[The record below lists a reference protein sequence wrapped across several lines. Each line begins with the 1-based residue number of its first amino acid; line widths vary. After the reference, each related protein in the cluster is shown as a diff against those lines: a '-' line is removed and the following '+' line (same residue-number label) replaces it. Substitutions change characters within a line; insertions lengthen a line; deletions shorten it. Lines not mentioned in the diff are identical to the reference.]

1 MSSTSLNP
9 ASGTERPRVLFVDD
23 EPEIITSLS
32 LHLRRY
38 FQVAPATN
46 YAEALRLVREEG
58 PFAVILCDQQMPG
71 MTGTQLLAKV
81 RELAPDTVRVLLT
94 GHADLEAAVEAI
106 NLGQIF
112 RFLNKPSPP
121 GAVIK
126 ALTDSAD
133 QYRLITAERV
143 LLQETLHG
151 SVKALIDVMS
161 FTNPAVFGR
170 AHRIRSVTL
179 DLIGEDVPEGD
190 RWSIE
195 MAAMLSQIACATLP
209 PETAE
214 KLYYGSP
221 MNTREKA
228 MVERLPEVTE
238 QLLGNIPR
246 LEGVRA
252 MLRYQHQP
260 GPAQLATVPEPLR
273 PGAKAL
279 HIAHDFDSLQ
289 GQGMPSGAALD
300 LMISR
305 NQYDSSLLQ
314 RLRQIRS
321 GGADKEG
328 MVEIPLFKVREGM
341 VLAQDVRS
349 GTGTLLIP
357 RGYHVNAA
365 LCDRINNFPEAMQK
379 AMVLVQ
385 VNA

>member
-1 MSSTSLNP
+1 MSSLSLNP

-23 EPEIITSLS
+23 EPEIISSLS

-38 FQVAPATN
+38 FQIAPATN
-46 YAEALRLVREEG
+46 YIDALRLLNEEG
-58 PFAVILCDQQMPG
+58 PFAIILCDQQMPG

-112 RFLNKPSPP
+112 RFLTKPSPP

-126 ALTDSAD
+126 ALTDSAE
-133 QYRLITAERV
+133 QYRLVTAEHV
-143 LLQETLHG
+143 LLRETLHG
-151 SVKALIDVMS
+151 SIKALIDVMS
-161 FTNPAVFGR
+161 LTNPVVFGK
-170 AHRIRSVTL
+170 AHRIRSITL
-179 DLIGEDVPEGD
+179 ELLGDGVPEAD

-221 MNTREKA
+221 MKASEKA
-228 MVERLPEVTE
+228 MVERLPDVTE
-238 QLLGNIPR
+238 QLLGHIPR

-252 MLRYQHQP
+252 MLRYQYQP
-260 GPAQLATVPEPLR
+260 GMVQLAAVPESLR

-279 HIAHDFDSLQ
+279 HIALDFDHLQ
-289 GQGMPSGAALD
+289 GQGMPPGAALE
-300 LMISR
+300 LLTSR
-305 NQYDSSLLQ
+305 NHHDPAMLQ
-314 RLRQIRS
+314 RYRQNRSDNGEEDGIVELPLLKLR
-321 GGADKEG
+321 
-328 MVEIPLFKVREGM
+328 VGM

-349 GTGTLLIP
+349 STGTLLIP
-357 RGYHVNAA
+357 RGYRVNAA
-365 LCDRINNFPEAMQK
+365 LCDRINNFPTAVQK
-379 AMVLVQ
+379 AMVLAQ
-385 VNA
+385 VE

>member
-1 MSSTSLNP
+1 MSSSSLNP

-23 EPEIITSLS
+23 EPEVIASLS

-38 FQVAPATN
+38 FHVSPASN
-46 YAEALRLVREEG
+46 YVEALRLLQEDG

-71 MTGTQLLAKV
+71 MTGTQLLAKA

-94 GHADLEAAVEAI
+94 GYADLEGAVEAI
-106 NLGQIF
+106 NHGQIF

-121 GAVIK
+121 GAVVK
-126 ALTDSAD
+126 ALTDSVE

-151 SVKALIDVMS
+151 SIKALIDVMS
-161 FTNPAVFGR
+161 LTNPVVFGK
-170 AHRIRSVTL
+170 AHRIRTITL
-179 DLIGEDVPEGD
+179 ELIGDDVPGAD

-221 MNTREKA
+221 MKASEKA
-228 MVERLPEVTE
+228 MVERLPNVTE
-238 QLLGNIPR
+238 QLLGHIPR

-252 MLRYQHQP
+252 MLRYQYEPEP
-260 GPAQLATVPEPLR
+260 GQLATVPEGLR
-273 PGAKAL
+273 LGAKAL
-279 HIAHDFDSLQ
+279 YLALEFDRLQ
-289 GQGMPSGAALD
+289 GQGMPPGAALD
-300 LMISR
+300 VLAGR
-305 NQYDSSLLQ
+305 NHHDPGLLQ
-314 RLRQIRS
+314 RFREKR
-321 GGADKEG
+321 GGGSEEDG
-328 MVEIPLFKVREGM
+328 IVEIPLLRLRVGM

-349 GTGTLLIP
+349 ATGTLLIP
-357 RGYHVNAA
+357 RGYRANAA
-365 LCDRINNFPEAMQK
+365 LCDRINNFPDAVQK

-385 VNA
+385 VDA